1 MASESVGSKR
11 NCNDII
17 SESESQETAPSQ
29 VPVAKKRRG
38 RPPGSKNKPK
48 PAAGLSESMIDND
61 PNVEGMLFPL
71 SWSSTAVIQIEAGD
85 QQQHKVGIFFRNP

>member
-1 MASESVGSKR
+1 MASESVGSKH

-29 VPVAKKRRG
+29 VPVAKKQRG
-38 RPPGSKNKPK
+38 QPPGSKNKPK
-48 PAAGLSESMIDND
+48 PAAGLSMIDND

-71 SWSSTAVIQIEAGD
+71 S
-85 QQQHKVGIFFRNP
+85 